1 MLLWLLTM
9 STDTVH
15 SRHSQYNSTRKPRGP
30 PIPLT
35 RPHQHQPSMSALEAF
50 VKKSA
55 SPAPS
60 SSSPLRPVATNARVK
75 AAARLHGDMYLTF
88 VNNALAVRGEP
99 YAQLL
104 ARFAP
109 LHDLSPDAP
118 SPTAELKSWLQALA
132 HVVSRLDQSHRT
144 LVEAIVRMPWPA
156 LDASFVRAH
165 SQFIGIL
172 VSARPEYLSL
182 VLDTLAHGL
191 TYAPLPPSLPHSPS
205 VTRGQVYD
213 RIHALLQHLLTL
225 VPTLPSTLLPLL
237 ARAFPHKRLPRAHTV
252 AYTRNLLK
260 VASYA
265 PELHDRILSLVVDR
279 ALQIDVEIQVEIE
292 ELEEATAEAGA
303 SAETAFEI
311 DLDPFEVVVGQEGE
325 EEDDEDEDGGEG
337 DGADFSDI
345 SSDAGGGEL
354 ELEDLP
360 PPGPDVLDVPHIR
373 DMVGKLDA
381 LLDVLFSHI
390 DSLAH
395 PPSPPSLTSTAHPPP
410 SPISPTKN
418 RTKDLS
424 LSEPDAEEIEETL
437 HAAFFALLAIFD
449 RSILRTFKS
458 RHTQFLLFHLSSLR
472 PLFAEEF
479 LGSLAHTAFLP
490 PSSPSHTIP
499 AVTRAAAAGYL
510 GSFVSRAKCVD
521 GEAAR
526 RAVRIVCY
534 FLEAQCEAMEKGTG
548 GGAPA
553 AVVYAACQALFLVFC
568 FRWRELRV
576 REETEEE
583 GAEEGEGEWMPELDV
598 IPRLLASELRPLQ
611 VSSPSLHFHE
621 LFVANP
627 HLVGMCR
634 ARRRSIRT
642 CIPRIWVRVYLPA
655 PRLCPTTPPPH
666 LDARKASR
674 RAGNVLPFR
683 SVQITEECAVGG
695 GGV

>member
-1 MLLWLLTM
+1 
-9 STDTVH
+9 
-15 SRHSQYNSTRKPRGP
+15 
-30 PIPLT
+30 
-35 RPHQHQPSMSALEAF
+35 MSALEAF

-60 SSSPLRPVATNARVK
+60 SPVVVRPVATNARVK
-75 AAARLHGDMYLTF
+75 AAARLHGDMYLSF

-104 ARFAP
+104 ARFA
-109 LHDLSPDAP
+109 LHDLPPDAP

-144 LVEAIVRMPWPA
+144 LVEAIVRMPWPG

-191 TYAPLPPSLPHSPS
+191 TYAPLPPSLPHSPP

-252 AYTRNLLK
+252 AYARNLLE

-292 ELEEATAEAGA
+292 ELEEAAAEAGT
-303 SAETAFEI
+303 SAETAFEL
-311 DLDPFEVVVGQEGE
+311 DLDPFEVVVGQEGG
-325 EEDDEDEDGGEG
+325 DEDEDEKDDDGGDDA
-337 DGADFSDI
+337 DGFSDM
-345 SSDAGGGEL
+345 SSDVEGEL
-354 ELEDLP
+354 DLDDLP
-360 PPGPDVLDVPHIR
+360 TQGTDVLDVPHIR

-390 DSLAH
+390 NSLAH
-395 PPSPPSLTSTAHPPP
+395 PTPTPSSPRSTAHI
-410 SPISPTKN
+410 PISPSSPVKG
-418 RTKDLS
+418 KAKEID
-424 LSEPDAEEIEETL
+424 PEETEETL

-458 RHTQFLLFHLSSLR
+458 RHTQFLLFNLSHIR
-472 PLFAEEF
+472 PLFSEEF

-490 PSSPSHTIP
+490 PSSPSQTVP

-521 GEAAR
+521 GEGAR

-534 FLEAQCEAMEKGTG
+534 FLEAQCEAVEKGTVE
-548 GGAPA
+548 GAPA
-553 AVVYAACQALFLVFC
+553 AVTYAACQALFLVFC
-568 FRWRELRV
+568 FRWRELKV
-576 REETEEE
+576 PTEEGE
-583 GAEEGEGEWMPELDV
+583 EDEGEGEGKWMPELDV
-598 IPRLLASELRPLQ
+598 IPRLLGSALNPLQ
-611 VSSPSLHFHE
+611 VCAAPVVEQFAHVSRASGFAYIYPLLAQARLHPLPTSTRERLLGELGTFFPFDPYRLPRSARWVEDGYREWSEVAVDGDEDDEEEDGGEDDEKEEEEEELGASFGGMSISPAVSAALAMS
-621 LFVANP
+621 VS
-627 HLVGMCR
+627 VG
-634 ARRRSIRT
+634 
-642 CIPRIWVRVYLPA
+642 
-655 PRLCPTTPPPH
+655 
-666 LDARKASR
+666 
-674 RAGNVLPFR
+674 
-683 SVQITEECAVGG
+683 
-695 GGV
+695 